1 MVIVIV
7 STAFILLQQKKLE
20 SLTKFCKNKDSCNL
34 IMPSEN
40 IKILEFSQYQTFDKS
55 LFIIHADLEYI
66 IEKIDGCKNNPENWF
81 TRKVNDHISS
91 VILMSTIS

>member
-40 IKILEFSQYQTFDKS
+40 IKILEFSQYQTFDKA

-66 IEKIDGCKNNPENWF
+66 IEKIDGCKNNPEKSSAK
-81 TRKVNDHISS
+81 KVSEHILSGF
-91 VILMSTIS
+91 